1 MHIIKKQSL
10 KEFWEKHKDSE
21 QQLKAWH
28 SDVEKAKWKDFN
40 DLKKDYSTAKVI
52 GNNRVIFK
60 IKGNAYRLI
69 TKISFLYQKC
79 YIKFVGTHA
88 EYDKVDAEIVDNY

>member
-28 SDVEKAKWKDFN
+28 SDVEKTKWKDFN
-40 DLKKDYSTAKVI
+40 DLKKDYSTAKAI
-52 GNNRVIFK
+52 GNNRAIFK
-60 IKGNAYRLI
+60 IKGNSYRLI
-69 TKISFLYQKC
+69 AKFSFLYQKC

-88 EYDKVDAEIVDNY
+88 EYDKVDAETVDNY